1 MNETVSGLC
10 LMDGFV
16 TSGVEHSGSANT
28 GR

>member
-1 MNETVSGLC
+1 VNETVSGLC

-16 TSGVEHSGSANT
+16 TSGVEHSGSTTT